1 MSTVSAARSTERL
14 ERLRAWLA
22 ESGAEA
28 VIVSTP
34 ENLTY
39 VSGFSGSAGL
49 GVVTGDRACLV
60 VDFRYV
66 AQAAEQAPGWESVR
80 AQGPLIE
87 AAGALVRA
95 WGIRRLAVE
104 GETLAV
110 GAFRRLQA
118 LVEPAEVVP
127 LEGLDRLRWRKDPEE
142 LARIRRAVAI
152 ADAAFQEVM
161 PLVRPGATE
170 REVAAALEY
179 AMRRRGAD
187 GIAFDTIVASGP
199 RAALPHGRAS
209 DRVIGRG
216 EFVIVDFGAVVEGYR
231 SDCTRTVVTAPVD
244 ARHREIYA
252 LVLGAQEAAL
262 AALRPGMTGRDA
274 DAVARERIVAAG
286 YGEAFGHGLGHGVGL
301 AVHEGP
307 RLSPREDAVLPSGAV
322 VSVEPGVYVA
332 GWGGC
337 RIEDLVVLTDGR
349 CEILTQVPK
358 ALVEVVS

>member
-1 MSTVSAARSTERL
+1 MSAPAAIATDRL

-22 ESGAEA
+22 ASGVEA
-28 VIVSTP
+28 VIVSTQ

-39 VSGFSGSAGL
+39 VSGFRGSAGF
-49 GVVTGDRACLV
+49 GIVSGDRACLV

-66 AQAAEQAPGWESVR
+66 EQAAEQAPGWEAVR
-80 AQGPLIE
+80 AQGQLLE
-87 AAGALVRA
+87 AAAALVRA
-95 WGIRRLAVE
+95 WGVRRVGVE
-104 GETLAV
+104 GEAFAV
-110 GAFRRLQA
+110 AAFRRLQA
-118 LVEPAEVVP
+118 MVDPAEVVP

-142 LARIRRAVAI
+142 LARVRRAAAV
-152 ADAAFQEVM
+152 ADAAFLEAL
-161 PLVRPGATE
+161 PLLRPGATE

-199 RAALPHGRAS
+199 RSALPHGRAS

-231 SDCTRTVVTAPVD
+231 SDCTRTVVTAPAD

-252 LVLGAQEAAL
+252 LVLAAQEAAL

-307 RLSPREDAVLPSGAV
+307 RLSPRDDAVLPPGAV
-322 VSVEPGVYVA
+322 VTVEPGVYVT

-337 RIEDLVVLTDGR
+337 RIEDLVVLTDRG
-349 CEILTQVPK
+349 CEVLTQAPK